1 MHNKHLSRGLAWI
14 AMTLTLLSGV
24 AVARSSEKGALPLST
39 KSREVRHLLDEAWR
53 LNLDDVQQAK
63 AIEVLHKALALDP
76 NFAFG
81 HLLLSQCSLDPA
93 EQVREQQ
100 KAYATRG
107 HASAGEQLVIDWFQN
122 AADHKLIPAI
132 TKMNEV
138 LAKYPHDHW
147 VVFLA
152 NWWLTQETQYERA
165 VAVYERSGIE
175 DSPGLM
181 NNTAYTYAYMRQFD
195 RAFALMEKY
204 VAALPKNPNPQDSYA
219 EILRMAGR
227 YDQSIQHYR
236 AALAIDSQ
244 FYSSAFGIADTY
256 SLMGNQSRARE
267 EYQGAFQKFP
277 ELPELHVVQWRTR
290 EAQTFVRE
298 DNYAG
303 ADRAFQIIA
312 DHAHQKAMS
321 QVEADT
327 YRQMALYQANPKQ
340 AMHFLDEADAAV
352 RQGKNATPL
361 ALQQEQAQILRA
373 RVETAIKMGNKKL
386 VATNLQRL
394 QALSQDVNDKL
405 IETAY
410 HGAAGA
416 ELFSRH
422 KYTEA
427 MSHLEEDGNNPLS
440 LRLLSAC
447 YEKVGYASEAKRV
460 SETLANLN
468 DPSLEQAMV
477 VPAFRK
483 CFQDPGCGGKLK
495 NAVLT
500 K

>member
-1 MHNKHLSRGLAWI
+1 MAV
-14 AMTLTLLSGV
+14 TLTILSGI
-24 AVARSSEKGALPLST
+24 AAARPSDKNALPLST
-39 KSREVRHLLDEAWR
+39 KSREVRRLLDEAWR
-53 LNLDDVQQAK
+53 LNLDEVQQAK
-63 AIEVLHKALALDP
+63 AIEVLHKALAIEP

-81 HLLLSQCSLDPA
+81 HLLLAQCSLDPA

-100 KAYATRG
+100 KAYATRN

-138 LAKYPHDHW
+138 LGKYPHDRW

-165 VAVYERSGIE
+165 VAVYERSGID

-236 AALAIDSQ
+236 VALAIDPQ

-256 SLMGNQSRARE
+256 SIMGNQTRARE
-267 EYQGAFQKFP
+267 EYQNAFQKFP
-277 ELPELHVVQWRTR
+277 DLPELHVVQWRTR
-290 EAQTFVRE
+290 EAETFVRE
-298 DNYAG
+298 DNNAG
-303 ADRAFQIIA
+303 ADRAFQAIA
-312 DHAHQKAMS
+312 NHAHQKAMS

-327 YRQMALYQANPKQ
+327 YRQMALYQPNAKQ
-340 AMHFLDEADAAV
+340 AMHFLDEAEAAV
-352 RQGKNATPL
+352 RQGKNATSL
-361 ALQQEQAQILRA
+361 ALQQELAQIVRT
-373 RVETAIKMGNKKL
+373 RVETALKMGNKKL
-386 VATNLQRL
+386 AASNLQRL
-394 QALSQDVNDKL
+394 EVLSQEVNDKL

-416 ELFSRH
+416 ELFSKH
-422 KYTEA
+422 KYSEA
-427 MSHLEEDGNNPLS
+427 MSHLEEDDNNPLS
-440 LRLLSAC
+440 LRLLSTC
-447 YEKVGYASEAKRV
+447 YEKVGFASEAKRV
-460 SETLANLN
+460 SETLANFN
-468 DPSLEQAMV
+468 DPTLEQAIV

-483 CFQDPGCGGKLK
+483 CYQDSGCAGKLK
-495 NAVLT
+495 NAVLA

>member
-1 MHNKHLSRGLAWI
+1 MHNKHLPSRLAWI
-14 AMTLTLLSGV
+14 AISLVLFSGV
-24 AVARSSEKGALPLST
+24 AAARPSDKDALPLST
-39 KSREVRHLLDEAWR
+39 KSREVRRLLDEAWR
-53 LNLDDVQQAK
+53 LNLDEVQQAK
-63 AIEVLHKALALDP
+63 AIEVMHKAIAKDP

-81 HLLLSQCSLDPA
+81 HLLLAQCSLDPA

-100 KAYATRG
+100 KAYATRS
-107 HASAGEQLVIDWFQN
+107 HASAGEQLAIDWFQN

-132 TKMNEV
+132 TKMNE
-138 LAKYPHDHW
+138 LLGKYPHDRW

-165 VAVYERSGIE
+165 VAVYERSGIN

-236 AALAIDSQ
+236 AALAIDPQ
-244 FYSSAFGIADTY
+244 FYSSAYGIADTY
-256 SLMGNQSRARE
+256 SLMGNQTRARE
-267 EYQGAFQKFP
+267 EYQNAFKKFP
-277 ELPELHVVQWRTR
+277 DIPELHVVQWRSR

-298 DNYAG
+298 GNYAG
-303 ADRAFQIIA
+303 ADRAFQAIA

-327 YRQMALYQANPKQ
+327 YRQMALYQPDAKQ
-340 AMHFLDEADAAV
+340 AMHLLDQAEAAV
-352 RQGKNATPL
+352 RQGKNATSL
-361 ALQQEQAQILRA
+361 ALQQVQAQILRA
-373 RVETAIKMGNKKL
+373 RVETGLKMGNKKV
-386 VATNLQRL
+386 VASNLQQL
-394 QALSQDVNDKL
+394 EVLSQDVNDKL

-416 ELFSRH
+416 ALYSKH
-422 KYTEA
+422 KYNEA

-440 LRLLSAC
+440 LKLLSAC
-447 YEKVGYASEAKRV
+447 YEKVGYASEANRV
-460 SETLANLN
+460 NQTLANLN
-468 DPSLEQAMV
+468 DPSLEQAIV
-477 VPAFRK
+477 VPGFRK
-483 CFQDPGCGGKLK
+483 CFEDPRCSGKLK
-495 NAVLT
+495 NAALT